1 MKTKTIT
8 IITVLM
14 LSIMFLAANAFADIP
29 APPVNQKLGMPDTV
43 MNDLVEAECRACHD
57 QPGFAR
63 DSNVDRHHLLY
74 GTDIIYG
81 ECANDTLDPPCLTD
95 VDCAELDYCRGQTVA
110 SDPLA
115 SPGVYGCMSCH
126 EESTVGGVTN
136 FLVERDCLVCHL
148 QIPNEA
154 SVHHLTA
161 TAQGTLPED
170 EDLGEIGIGDCTP
183 CHGTTVDDFG
193 DNATIPTYNPSMVT
207 PTVREGTADEQ
218 NLEGARAGGCNYCH
232 TSGTGSSAPGVDDE
246 FGVDVYKNATLHHNA
261 GVNQDKYGNEV
272 NGGCELCHGNPLNF
286 GGDTLALRNCE
297 QCHGLESLHNIQAD
311 SPKCDEEDNNCE
323 CDGDVVVGGELYGYG
338 HVGIDNPGGE
348 SDCWG
353 CHGFGFGSSS
363 ATGSGPTTPV
373 INSSSALV
381 IIAGTDATITLNGS
395 SFTNIIGTYEWKS
408 TISLTS
414 QDGVVTEL
422 IPDPIN
428 TCSCTIVIPGT
439 TPPGNYMLTA
449 VKANGQAVSNPQ
461 PISIKPPA
469 NIETATI
476 GASCGTPCGK
486 MTITGSGFG
495 DTPPA
500 GSEEFINVTQN
511 GIKLTILTWTDTQ
524 ITATGAV
531 CDGSPITVNS
541 LYDSATK

>member
-57 QPGFAR
+57 QQGFAR

-95 VDCAELDYCRGQTVA
+95 EDCAELDYCRGQTVA

-148 QIPNEA
+148 QVPNEA
-154 SVHHLTA
+154 SVHHLTG
-161 TAQGTLPED
+161 TAQGTNSP
-170 EDLGEIGIGDCTP
+170 LGDPNIGDCTP

-193 DNATIPTYNPSMVT
+193 DNATIPTYAPSMVT

-246 FGVDVYKNATLHHNA
+246 FGVDVYKNGTLHHTA

-297 QCHGLESLHNIQAD
+297 QCHGMESLHNIQAD
-311 SPKCDEEDNNCE
+311 SDE
-323 CDGDVVVGGELYGYG
+323 CDGVVVGGELYGYG
-338 HVGIDNPGGE
+338 HIGADNPGTG

-353 CHGFGFGSSS
+353 CHGFGFAS
-363 ATGSGPTTPV
+363 AAAPGSGPTIPH
-373 INSSSALV
+373 ISSLSDQAIL
-381 IIAGTDATITLNGS
+381 AGTDATITLRGN
-395 SFTNIIGTYEWKS
+395 SFTNTAGGVEYSSNIL
-408 TISLTS
+408 LTP
-414 QDGVVTEL
+414 QAGAVIEL
-422 IPDPIN
+422 IPNPISS
-428 TCSCTIVIPGT
+428 CSLTIVIPGT
-439 TPPGNYMLTA
+439 TAPGNYLLTA
-449 VKANGQAVSNPQ
+449 VKDGGAVISNPLSIIIKQ
-461 PISIKPPA
+461 PVI
-469 NIETATI
+469 IETATI

-531 CDGSPITVNS
+531 CDGSPITVNG
-541 LYDSATK
+541 LFDSATK